1 MNKYITEFIGTFFWV
16 LTAVLSANNGS
27 GAMAPLAVGAVV
39 MAMVYAGS
47 HISGGHYNPAVTL
60 AMLMR
65 GKVDRSDAIYYIV
78 VQVLGGLVA
87 AMMAVFLLNCQVRVD
102 IRPVQHDV
110 LCSLLAEFLGTFALV
125 YVVLNVTNVRSNAGQ
140 SHYGLAIGFAL
151 AAMGFA
157 LRDISGGAFNPVVA
171 LGISV
176 AGMTDLS
183 ELWIYLAGTLLGA
196 AAAATVFGVVA
207 ENQN

>member
-1 MNKYITEFIGTFFWV
+1 MNKYIAEFIGTFFWV

-60 AMLMR
+60 AVLMR

-125 YVVLNVTNVRSNAGQ
+125 YVVLNVTTVRSNAGN

-157 LRDISGGAFNPVVA
+157 LKDISGGAFNPAVA

-176 AGMTDLS
+176 AGMTAWS

-196 AAAATVFGVVA
+196 AAAATVFGAVA
-207 ENQN
+207 ENQD